1 MKLHTWKE
9 VALEQLNPSFAR
21 RVIHGT
27 NMTVA
32 NVILTKGS
40 EVPWH
45 SHLNEQMTVMVTGKL
60 LFEFEGG
67 HEFTVSEGQ
76 VMEIVPHLPHRV
88 VALEDS
94 CAFDLF
100 APVRLD
106 WLNGED
112 AYLRG
117 GKS

>member
-1 MKLHTWKE
+1 
-9 VALEQLNPSFAR
+9 
-21 RVIHGT
+21 
-27 NMTVA
+27 MTVA
-32 NVILTKGS
+32 SLSLLKGA

-45 SHLNEQMTVMVTGKL
+45 SHLNEQMSLLLTGKL

-67 HEFTVSEGQ
+67 HQFTVNAGE

-94 CAFDLF
+94 TVFDLF
-100 APVRLD
+100 SPVRAD
-106 WLNGED
+106 WLSGND